1 MSPQSEFEIHP
12 GETILFRARPNR
24 KWPLVAWK
32 IFSGLLV
39 LPMAAF
45 TLLAIGSRWATWLL
59 ILAVALTSLLLLAFF
74 VEDIARLFTGDCL
87 LTDRRFCSKGYPY
100 AWSRA
105 KEIPVA
111 EIEAMT
117 YRRDALFLRLKT
129 NRKLQVYVLA
139 DGRLLAQAFQQARD
153 KDRLRPQA

>member
-1 MSPQSEFEIHP
+1 MNPQPEFEIHP

-32 IFSGLLV
+32 IFCGLLI

-59 ILAVALTSLLLLAFF
+59 TLAVALTSLLLLGYF
-74 VEDIARLFTGDCL
+74 VEDVARLFTGDCL
-87 LTDRRFCSKGYPY
+87 LTDQRFWSKGYPY

-111 EIEAMT
+111 EIESMT

-129 NRKLQVYVLA
+129 SRKLQVYILA
-139 DGRLLAQAFQQARD
+139 DGKLLSQAFLQVSG
-153 KDRLRPQA
+153 KDRLRPQV